1 MAPQEELER
10 RFEEAYEKASNTD
23 QKFPPDLLLQF
34 YAYYKR
40 ATNHSFEKPMQSNQ
54 NLINAFKMNA
64 LFQVRDLSR
73 TEAMQAYIDLVNKH
87 ITK

>member
-10 RFEEAYEKASNTD
+10 RFEEAYEKASNTN

-40 ATNHSFEKPMQSNQ
+40 ATNQAFEKPMQSNQ

-87 ITK
+87 ISN